1 MINDSAVC
9 WTQTR
14 SHSRL
19 NAAYLSFRHGV
30 SRNEAI
36 NNVWALKIQALA
48 FNLKSRQ
55 TQKKNTGKMQVALKK

>member
-1 MINDSAVC
+1 MTSAVY

-14 SHSRL
+14 SHCRL
-19 NAAYLSFRHGV
+19 NATYLSFRHGV

-55 TQKKNTGKMQVALKK
+55 MQKKRQAKYRWL